1 MKYPHRVK
9 PGSSIDLSKLDTAH
23 KGDFKH
29 ADEAREQTEHYTA
42 RLRELQYLLYAEGHH
57 SLLICLQGLDTSG
70 KDGTIRHVF
79 GYMNPQGCRVQAFKV
94 PTDEEARHDFLWR
107 AHRAAPGRGEV
118 VIFNRSHYEDVLITR
133 VHNLVS
139 KDVCSNRYRAI
150 NEFEQQLVTNSTCI
164 IKFFLHISA
173 EEQLDRFK
181 QRLDDPARW
190 WKISDADYAE
200 RPFWDE
206 YQGAYEDVLEHCNTE
221 QAPWYAIPAD
231 HKWYRNLVI
240 SRIIVEHLEAMVLST
255 PAPTVDIEQIRLRYH
270 AAKQLEDKVP
280 RLHK

>member
-181 QRLDDPARW
+181 HRLHGMPFPPTTSGIETWLYPGLSLSIWRRWFCPPQRRRW
-190 WKISDADYAE
+190 ILNRYVSAITRRNNWKIKCHDCINETWCRFDIYIKCRDLKQTHRVKSCCAS
-200 RPFWDE
+200 
-206 YQGAYEDVLEHCNTE
+206 
-221 QAPWYAIPAD
+221 
-231 HKWYRNLVI
+231 VI
-240 SRIIVEHLEAMVLST
+240 YV
-255 PAPTVDIEQIRLRYH
+255 
-270 AAKQLEDKVP
+270 
-280 RLHK
+280 